1 MGLDRYIFMIDS
13 CCVFFADICEQTV
26 PLVTGNRYVIKNGTL
41 THVEPRH
48 SKLLWSPTV
57 TETKQLYLYVF
68 TDLLLITR
76 KKKYVTV

>member
-1 MGLDRYIFMIDS
+1 MIGS
-13 CCVFFADICEQTV
+13 CYVFFADIYDQTV

-41 THVEPRH
+41 THVESRH

-68 TDLLLITR
+68 TDLMLITKKR
-76 KKKYVTV
+76 KYAIIQSTE